1 MVTWTAII
9 AALGLGLGLL
19 AASVMPHRVVAFTPV
34 LVRDHVQLAAG
45 VTGLMLAVGA
55 FVALLA
61 AA

>member
-1 MVTWTAII
+1 MHWAII

-19 AASVMPHRVVAFTPV
+19 VAAALPNRVVALAPV
-34 LVRDHVQLAAG
+34 ALRDHVQLAAG
-45 VTGLMLAVGA
+45 VTGVALAVGA